1 MNLGVTTSKQI
12 QLGEVLISLESGK
25 IAKQANTVI
34 LRMGDIVVL
43 ASAVGE
49 SKPKP
54 GLDFF
59 PLLIDY
65 REKYYAA
72 GKVPGGYQKR
82 EGRPTDHEIIT
93 ARTIDRP
100 LRPLFPDGF
109 KNETSINIVLLSAS
123 KNHEADV
130 FAMNA
135 ASCALGISEIPFGGP
150 VGCVRVGKIDGNLI
164 LFPTNEQLKTS
175 KMNLVVAGTASA
187 VTMVESLASELS
199 EEDMLAAIEFGHK
212 NVKLLV
218 SLQLEMIKS
227 LGKPKMVFENKTNA
241 ALLAELQKSYTK
253 NLQTALNTVV
263 KAERATAVKAVKTKA
278 KEELATKNL
287 SADEE
292 SFAGDFS
299 EQWEK
304 FQEIMMRNMILEG
317 KRVDGRK
324 TTDIRPILV
333 DVKFLPR
340 VHGSAVFTRGETQAI
355 VTATLGTVDD
365 GQRIETVNTDTIDH
379 FLLHYN
385 FPPYCVGEVGA
396 PRGTGRRELGHGNLA
411 RKALTPV
418 VPNINDFPYTIRI
431 VSEIMESNGSS
442 SMASVCGGTMAMMDA
457 GIPITNP
464 VAGIAMGLIKEGSKY
479 SILSDILGD
488 EDHYGDLDF
497 KVAGTQN
504 GITALQMDIKIDGLT
519 IEIMRD
525 ALTQAKAG
533 RIHILKEMM
542 KALSAP
548 RSQIPE
554 GAPRVI
560 KMKINP
566 DKIGKLIG
574 PGGKTIREIQE
585 SNKCEISIDDT
596 GVITL
601 SAANQIDIESA
612 VGVIENLVCEPVVGK
627 IYQAKVKAIKDFG
640 VFVEY
645 MHSYEGLVHVSEF
658 ADNKMK
664 EIKTGDSL
672 AVKLTGF
679 DFHGRAKLVHKELN
693 EQNSA
698 VAQSE

>member
-1 MNLGVTTSKQI
+1 MNLGVTTSKQQKI
-12 QLGEVLISLESGK
+12 GELTISVETGK
-25 IAKQANTVI
+25 IAKQANTVL
-34 LRMGDIVVL
+34 LRMGDLVIL
-43 ASAVGE
+43 ASAVAE

-54 GLDFF
+54 DLDFF

-65 REKYYAA
+65 REKYYAI

-82 EGRPTDHEIIT
+82 EGRPSDQEIIV

-100 LRPLFPDGF
+100 IRPLFPEGF
-109 KNETSINIVLLSAS
+109 KNETSINIVLLSAPLD
-123 KNHEADV
+123 HDVDV

-150 VGCVRVGKIDGNLI
+150 VGCVRVGYVNDQLVI
-164 LFPTNEQLKTS
+164 FPTNEQLKTS
-175 KMNLVVAGTASA
+175 KLNLVVAGTASA
-187 VTMVESLASELS
+187 VTMVESLAYELS
-199 EEDMLAAIEFGHK
+199 EELMLQAIDFGHK
-212 NVKLLV
+212 HVKELV
-218 SLQLEMIKS
+218 NLQLELIKVA
-227 LGKPKMVFENKTNA
+227 GKPKFAFENKTNKSLLD
-241 ALLAELQKSYTK
+241 ALKSGYSK
-253 NLQTALNTVV
+253 SLEAALNTVV
-263 KAERATAVKAVKTKA
+263 KAERATAVKVVKSKA
-278 KEELATKNL
+278 KEELASKKL
-287 SADEE
+287 AADEKTFE
-292 SFAGDFS
+292 ADFGD
-299 EQWEK
+299 QWEK
-304 FQEIMMRNMILEG
+304 LQEEIMRNMILAG

-340 VHGSAVFTRGETQAI
+340 VHGSAVFTRGETQAL

-365 GQRIETVNTDTIDH
+365 GQKVQNVTATYVEH
-379 FLLHYN
+379 FMLHYN

-411 RKALTPV
+411 RKALIPV
-418 VPNINDFPYTIRI
+418 VPKVEDFPYAVRV

-442 SMASVCGGTMAMMDA
+442 SMASICGGTMALMDA
-457 GIPITNP
+457 GVPITNP

-519 IEIMRD
+519 LDIMKD
-525 ALTQAKAG
+525 ALAQAKVG

-548 RSQIPE
+548 RSSIPE

-585 SNKCEISIDDT
+585 TNKCEISIDDS

-601 SAANQIDIESA
+601 SAANQTDLDKAI
-612 VGVIENLVCEPVVGK
+612 GVIENLVCEPVVGK

-658 ADNKMK
+658 SDNKMK

-693 EQNSA
+693 EPTPASQ
-698 VAQSE
+698 E

>member
-1 MNLGVTTSKQI
+1 MNLGVTTSKQKKI
-12 QLGEVLISLESGK
+12 GELTISVETGK
-25 IAKQANTVI
+25 IAKQANTVL
-34 LRMGDIVVL
+34 LRMGDLVIL
-43 ASAVGE
+43 ASAVAE

-54 GLDFF
+54 DLDFF

-65 REKYYAA
+65 REKYYAI
-72 GKVPGGYQKR
+72 GKIPGGYQKR
-82 EGRPTDHEIIT
+82 EGRPSDQEIIV

-100 LRPLFPDGF
+100 IRPLFPEGF
-109 KNETSINIVLLSAS
+109 KNETSINIVLLSAALD
-123 KNHEADV
+123 HDVDV

-135 ASCALGISEIPFGGP
+135 ASCALGISDIPFGGP
-150 VGCVRVGKIDGNLI
+150 VGCVRVGYVNDQLV

-175 KMNLVVAGTASA
+175 KLNLVVAGTATA
-187 VTMVESLASELS
+187 VTMVESLAYELS
-199 EEDMLAAIEFGHK
+199 EELMLQAIDFGHK
-212 NVKLLV
+212 HVKELV
-218 SLQLEMIKS
+218 SLQTELINAV
-227 LGKPKMVFENKTNA
+227 GKPKFSFENKSNKALLEALKSGYSKPLEA
-241 ALLAELQKSYTK
+241 ALH
-253 NLQTALNTVV
+253 TVV
-263 KAERATAVKAVKTKA
+263 KAERASAVKAVKSKA
-278 KEELATKNL
+278 KEDLATKNL
-287 SADEE
+287 AADEKTFE
-292 SFAGDFS
+292 ADFGD
-299 EQWEK
+299 QWEK
-304 FQEIMMRNMILEG
+304 LQEEIMRNMILAG
-317 KRVDGRK
+317 QRVDGRK

-333 DVKFLPR
+333 DVKFLPKT
-340 VHGSAVFTRGETQAI
+340 HGSAVFTRGETQAL

-365 GQRIETVNTDTIDH
+365 GQKVQTVTSDYVEH
-379 FLLHYN
+379 FMLHYN

-411 RKALTPV
+411 RKALIPV
-418 VPNINDFPYTIRI
+418 VPKSEDFPYSIRI

-442 SMASVCGGTMAMMDA
+442 SMASICGGTMSLMDA
-457 GIPITNP
+457 GVPITNP

-519 IEIMRD
+519 LDIMKD
-525 ALTQAKAG
+525 ALAQAKVG

-548 RSQIPE
+548 RSSISE
-554 GAPRVI
+554 SAPRVI

-585 SNKCEISIDDT
+585 TNKCEISIDDS
-596 GVITL
+596 GIVTL
-601 SAANQIDIESA
+601 SASNQTDLDKAI
-612 VGVIENLVCEPVVGK
+612 GVIENLVCEPVVGK

-658 ADNKMK
+658 TDNKMK

-693 EQNSA
+693 EPTPSSQ
-698 VAQSE
+698 E

>member
-1 MNLGVTTSKQI
+1 MNLGTTTSKQI
-12 QLGEVLISLESGK
+12 KFDEVLISLESGK

-34 LRMGDIVVL
+34 LRMGDLVVL

-49 SKPKP
+49 NKPKP

-109 KNETSINIVLLSAS
+109 KNETSINIVLLSS
-123 KNHEADV
+123 SSSYEADV

-150 VGCVRVGKIDGNLI
+150 VGCVRVGKIDGKLI

-175 KMNLVVAGTASA
+175 KMNLVVAGTSSA
-187 VTMVESLASELS
+187 VTMVESIASELS
-199 EEDMLAAIEFGHK
+199 EDEMLEAIDFGHK

-218 SLQLEMIKS
+218 NLQLELIKV
-227 LGKPKMVFENKTNA
+227 LGKAKMPFENKTNKA
-241 ALLAELQKSYTK
+241 MLDELQKSYAT
-253 NLQTALNTVV
+253 NLETALNTVN
-263 KAERATAVKAVKTKA
+263 KAERAAAVKAVKSIA
-278 KEELATKNL
+278 KESLATKNL
-287 SADEE
+287 SAEE
-292 SFAGDFS
+292 SEFAGDFS

-304 FQEIMMRNMILEG
+304 FQEIIMRSMILAG

-333 DVKFLPR
+333 DVKFLPK
-340 VHGSAVFTRGETQAI
+340 VHGSAVFTRGETQAL

-379 FLLHYN
+379 FMLHYN

-457 GIPITNP
+457 GIPISNP

-504 GITALQMDIKIDGLT
+504 GITALQMDIKIEGLT
-519 IEIMRD
+519 LEIMRD

-585 SNKCEISIDDT
+585 TNKCEISIDDT

-601 SAANQIDIESA
+601 SAANQIDLESA
-612 VGVIENLVCEPVVGK
+612 VAVIENLVCEPVVGK
-627 IYQAKVKAIKDFG
+627 VYQAKVKAIKDFG

-658 ADNKMK
+658 SDNKIK
-664 EIKTGDSL
+664 EIKTGDVL

-679 DFHGRAKLVHKELN
+679 DFHGRAKLVHKELL